1 MSDTDDMLGGLSDLV
16 NMADTPQIAK
26 KPAASKPEKP
36 VQEPKASVS
45 KQAQVGPD
53 LSQQILVRLDGIKAG
68 IDALCVATDS
78 PVPVDT
84 ASTIKPEAKPMD
96 ASKGKQPAPKPVV
109 QPTVTVKN
117 ATSPLPKSLT
127 ELWPQGGVSS
137 HEDSWANRVS
147 SMWPYLILVSAAMEL
162 IAFALGMGYGAM
174 VAAQKL
180 PFWYRPGV
188 AGSLIDWIDAPAGIL
203 LLPVIAGLL
212 VLGGFALRKEGHA
225 AFKVVF
231 GIAGFVG
238 ILALIVPFIA

>member
-26 KPAASKPEKP
+26 KPAAPKAEKL
-36 VQEPKASVS
+36 VQEPKTASKAASTVEN
-45 KQAQVGPD
+45 PD

-84 ASTIKPEAKPMD
+84 ASTIKPEAKPTNAQKD
-96 ASKGKQPAPKPVV
+96 NKPAPKPVV

-117 ATSPLPKSLT
+117 TASPLPKSLT
-127 ELWPQGGVSS
+127 EL
-137 HEDSWANRVS
+137 
-147 SMWPYLILVSAAMEL
+147 WPYLILVSAAMEL

-212 VLGGFALRKEGHA
+212 VLGGFTLRKEGHA

-238 ILALIVPFIA
+238 ILALIVPFMA